1 MPELQL
7 DSIDW
12 NILGLLQA
20 DARISNVELAKA
32 VGLSPSPCL
41 NRVRALE
48 EAGYISR
55 YVTLLDALRV
65 GLKVSVFIQVTLE
78 RQIESALER
87 FENAI
92 RSRPEVMECYLMT
105 GDADYLIRVVV
116 ADIQLLEEF
125 ILKFLTKLPGVGNI
139 KSSFALKQVKYQT
152 ALPLPLTAGKRDEG
166 RVWSPKAVP
175 PNIPPGNECYVP
187 AALTGSRGP
196 RLPCC
201 TTEKKRVT
209 DDSHG
214 GYGPPASGRASARER
229 RRR

>member
-1 MPELQL
+1 MPEIQL

-12 NILGLLQA
+12 KILGLLQA
-20 DARISNVELAKA
+20 DARMSNVELARA

-92 RSRPEVMECYLMT
+92 RTRPEVMECYLMT

-116 ADIQLLEEF
+116 ADIQVLEAF

-152 ALPLPLTAGKRDEG
+152 ALPLPAVAGAQKTGAKRKG
-166 RVWSPKAVP
+166 T
-175 PNIPPGNECYVP
+175 PGSGV
-187 AALTGSRGP
+187 
-196 RLPCC
+196 
-201 TTEKKRVT
+201 
-209 DDSHG
+209 
-214 GYGPPASGRASARER
+214 PASGHKR
-229 RRR
+229 